1 MGKALSIQNVLKAR
15 FHTLSVDG
23 EWEAAIG
30 QPELTG
36 SWMIY
41 GAPKNGKTTFA
52 MMLSKYL
59 SRFCRVAYNSV
70 EEGLSQSIQMAMTR
84 VRMEE
89 VGTKVV
95 LLDKEPF
102 GELVKRL
109 HRQKSPD
116 VVVID
121 SVQFMGLSFDEY
133 KKLKNAFPN
142 KLFVY
147 VSHVSGRMPE
157 GQVAKR
163 IWRDV
168 NVYFRIEGHRAFPV
182 SRYGGGSHID
192 VWKERAEE
200 YWGLEKTNNNINQ

>member
-1 MGKALSIQNVLKAR
+1 MGQALSVNKVLNAK
-15 FHTLSVDG
+15 FHLLEMDG
-23 EWEAAIG
+23 EWLSAIG
-30 QPELTG
+30 KPELTG

-52 MMLSKYL
+52 MMLAKNL
-59 SRFCRVAYNSV
+59 SRFCRVAYDSV
-70 EEGLSQSIQMAMTR
+70 EEGLSQSIQMSMER
-84 VRMEE
+84 VGMSE
-89 VGTKVV
+89 VGGRVV

-109 HRQKSPD
+109 NKQKSPD
-116 VVVID
+116 VVIID
-121 SVQFMGLSFDEY
+121 SVQFMGLTFDEY
-133 KKLKNAFPN
+133 KRLKTAFPD

-147 VSHVSGRMPE
+147 VSHVSGRQPE

-163 IWRDV
+163 IWRDA

-182 SRYGGGSHID
+182 SRYGGGNPID

-200 YWGLEKTNNNINQ
+200 YWGLEK

>member
-1 MGKALSIQNVLKAR
+1 MAKALSVNNVLSAR
-15 FHTLSVDG
+15 FNTLSVDG

-52 MMLSKYL
+52 MMLAKYL
-59 SRFCRVAYNSV
+59 SRFCRVAYNSI
-70 EEGLSQSIQMAMTR
+70 EEGLSQSIQMAMIR
-84 VRMEE
+84 VNMEE
-89 VGTKVV
+89 AGSRVI

-102 GELVKRL
+102 AELVNRL
-109 HRQKSPD
+109 HRQKSPE
-116 VVVID
+116 VVILD
-121 SVQFMGLSFDEY
+121 SVQFMGLTFDEY
-133 KKLKNAFPN
+133 KKLKSAFPD

-147 VSHVSGRMPE
+147 VSHVSGRQPE

-163 IWRDV
+163 IWRDA
-168 NVYFRIEGHRAFPV
+168 NVYFRVEGHRAFPV
-182 SRYGGGSHID
+182 SRYGGGANID

-200 YWGLEKTNNNINQ
+200 YWGLE

>member
-1 MGKALSIQNVLKAR
+1 MGQALSVNKVLNAK
-15 FHTLSVDG
+15 FHLLEMDG
-23 EWEAAIG
+23 EWLSAIG
-30 QPELTG
+30 KPELTG

-52 MMLSKYL
+52 MMLAKNL
-59 SRFCRVAYNSV
+59 SRFCRVAYDSV
-70 EEGLSQSIQMAMTR
+70 EEGLSQSIQMSMER
-84 VRMEE
+84 VGMSE
-89 VGTKVV
+89 VGGRVV

-109 HRQKSPD
+109 NKQKSPD
-116 VVVID
+116 VVIID
-121 SVQFMGLSFDEY
+121 SVQFMGLTFDEY
-133 KKLKNAFPN
+133 KRLKTAFPD

-147 VSHVSGRMPE
+147 VSHVNGRQPE

-163 IWRDV
+163 IWRDA

-182 SRYGGGSHID
+182 SRYGGGNPID

-200 YWGLEKTNNNINQ
+200 YWGLEK